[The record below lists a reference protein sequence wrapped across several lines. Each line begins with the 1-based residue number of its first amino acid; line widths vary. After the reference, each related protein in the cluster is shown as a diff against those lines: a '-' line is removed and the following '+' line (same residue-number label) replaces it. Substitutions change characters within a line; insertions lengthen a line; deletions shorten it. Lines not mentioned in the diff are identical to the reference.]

1 MNDIIMSRTAAGA
14 GRCALIRMLLDQD
27 GGEYFQDNGDIR
39 PELRSDYV
47 KASTWVLDPHVKG
60 PHPNFPPEDGYEYNN
75 EAVLSIDGERYVAQ
89 RVEAK
94 VL

>member
-1 MNDIIMSRTAAGA
+1 
-14 GRCALIRMLLDQD
+14 MLLDQD

-89 RVEAK
+89 RVDAK